1 GFVFHEVLLHE
12 LRDALRRHAVIPGP
26 FRIHKHG
33 RPVAADAQAAD
44 FGAVAGVGTGAEVA
58 ILDLRLESF
67 PSGLA
72 DFRRAAVRAGAK
84 EDVPLIAAD
93 ADLGGRGPQLFVYF
107 GHGDA
112 PVFSVILSSVTRSR
126 MVRRYLWIIAGRG
139 VSNGLLSQ
147 TFRRFRDK
155 FRRMLRRLL
164 RT

>member
-1 GFVFHEVLLHE
+1 
-12 LRDALRRHAVIPGP
+12 
-26 FRIHKHG
+26 
-33 RPVAADAQAAD
+33 
-44 FGAVAGVGTGAEVA
+44 EVA

-164 RT
+164 RTGDYGGNDRNEQDGGDHPERDEYRVSVFNAHCVQVRL